1 MVTTSLEASKHGG
14 GNRSAAPDETV
25 CDTCRAPVDLTAS
38 VLMKGQRIVG
48 CPSCDWGAGAT
59 SSHAAG
65 SRASTT
71 RMPRLMA
78 LD

>member
-1 MVTTSLEASKHGG
+1 MITSSLEASKHGS

-25 CDTCRAPVDLTAS
+25 CDTCRAPVALTAS
-38 VLMKGQRIVG
+38 VLMKGERIVG
-48 CPSCDWGAGAT
+48 CPSCDWGAGP
-59 SSHAAG
+59 SFSHAAG

-71 RMPRLMA
+71 RTPRLPA